1 MRRLSLTN
9 VCFILLIVA
18 ASTLGSPVGGGTGGG
33 AAGSPGNGPLGS
45 PPGGPQG
52 PVPVGSGGDSND
64 GKQKPANPHQN
75 TYRAVNTSLAI
86 LSAILMTMTYAV
98 LIGPG
103 TRLSS
108 TSKIPLGAVR
118 ANISHLLSR
127 AWPGAST
134 TSETGGAKPEA
145 SVDED
150 SIRLFYVGKLDG
162 DGGEGRTARG
172 VEDCEA
178 LPRTRVAPPP
188 MWLTAGSSLTKSI
201 VQVAIWEWVCLW
213 MVLAMVVS
221 TLMYNG
227 FLTKQKVPDAYPRL
241 VVALIYVTAFCIH
254 AWYVWKTCRSFFT
267 LLGAGA
273 TWSLLN
279 KASFAS
285 VDLSQ
290 LKAGLLGNASP
301 VFRKIG
307 KPDTSPTFPP
317 YENCRLK
324 GSEAVE
330 KADSTDDGST
340 LANEDEGAV
349 NTVTRWQK
357 QEISSTVQAASVAL
371 ERVITNVVSIVGI
384 TITTGFATWT
394 SISNS
399 GDSTSQLGSLAL
411 LASLTIGSGAM
422 FSSAIE
428 LSVMDTSFR
437 NVLFYKEVLINRQAT
452 AHVQKRA
459 KKKNVVGFTHNTVEM
474 KTVGIRELASFTKLW
489 ALIVFGPAYAL
500 LPSEKDHFRQSTG
513 ADFEIRTSVREHPIL
528 LTTAATTERQAH
540 SDDGN
545 FENINV
551 CFLANGERLS
561 PTSSISC
568 ESKQPHVDEK
578 TA

>member
-1 MRRLSLTN
+1 MPRFFPARTCL
-9 VCFILLIVA
+9 ILLVLFA
-18 ASTLGSPVGGGTGGG
+18 LAHGGPVGAPAG
-33 AAGSPGNGPLGS
+33 GSPGNGPLGS
-45 PPGGPQG
+45 SPGGPQG
-52 PVPVGSGGDSND
+52 PVPVGAGGDSD
-64 GKQKPANPHQN
+64 GAKPAANPFQN
-75 TYRAVNTSLAI
+75 LYRGVNTTLAI
-86 LSAILMTMTYAV
+86 LSAVLMTMTYAV

-108 TSKIPLGAVR
+108 TSKIPLGAIR
-118 ANISHLLSR
+118 TNIGNLLSR
-127 AWPGAST
+127 TWPDMST
-134 TSETGGAKPEA
+134 SSDTTATGK
-145 SVDED
+145 SVKSTDGD
-150 SIRLFYVGKLDG
+150 SIRLFYVGKLDN
-162 DGGEGRTARG
+162 DGGDGRTARG
-172 VEDCEA
+172 IEDCEG
-178 LPRTRVAPPP
+178 LPKTRIQTPP

-213 MVLAMVVS
+213 MVLAMIIA

-227 FLTKQKVPDAYPRL
+227 FLTKQKTPDAYPRL
-241 VVALIYVTAFCIH
+241 VVAIIYFTAFGIH

-279 KASFAS
+279 KASFSS
-285 VDLSQ
+285 VDLGQ
-290 LKAGLLGNASP
+290 LKAGISGGTPP

-307 KPDTSPTFPP
+307 KPDTSPNFPP

-324 GSEAVE
+324 ETRALKS
-330 KADSTDDGST
+330 ADPTETSATP
-340 LANEDEGAV
+340 AEEDEGAV

-394 SISNS
+394 TISDG
-399 GDSTSQLGSLAL
+399 GDSTTQLGSLAL

-428 LSVMDTSFR
+428 LSVMETSFR

-459 KKKNVVGFTHNTVEM
+459 KKKDVVGFTHNTVDM
-474 KTVGIRELASFTKLW
+474 KTVGVLELARFTKLW
-489 ALIVFGPAYAL
+489 ALIIFGPAYAL
-500 LPSEKDHFRQSTG
+500 LPSEEDHFRQSVG
-513 ADFEIRTSVREHPIL
+513 ADFEVCSAVRDKQVL

-540 SDDGN
+540 TDDGN
-545 FENINV
+545 FESINV
-551 CFLANGERLS
+551 CFLANRDWRS
-561 PTSSISC
+561 PGSATSL
-568 ESKQPHVDEK
+568 ETTEPHVLSK
-578 TA
+578 TV